1 MWGSCEV
8 LSLETCLRLIPSS
21 IGMIRYWC
29 VTMLPFVESMLIVE
43 LSFSKAVLSSHLKNR
58 FNDCFPVV
66 FLVDVHLSRWLVTFF
81 VLLCFFLTIQYEIF
95 VTCMRIV
102 KIWFRFSLFSI
113 QMFLFSAC
121 KVKFSL
127 MYSLSAQ
134 SDILTIMKVIVSTF
148 NRGLVPLGPSTHSLE
163 FQNLRLLIGQQR
175 LWSLKARASCTCIS
189 VLKHAASLYS
199 LLVKKDWN
207 FIR

>member
-1 MWGSCEV
+1 MWGSSEV
-8 LSLETCLRLIPSS
+8 LSLKTCLRLILSS

-29 VTMLPFVESMLIVE
+29 VTMLPIFESMLIIE
-43 LSFSKAVLSSHLKNR
+43 LSFSKAVLSYHLKNR

-66 FLVDVHLSRWLVTFF
+66 FLVDVHLSRSLVTFF

-95 VTCMRIV
+95 VICMRIV
-102 KIWFRFSLFSI
+102 KFWFMISLFNI
-113 QMFLFSAC
+113 QMFLSSAC

-148 NRGLVPLGPSTHSLE
+148 ISGLFPLGPSTHSLE
-163 FQNLRLLIGQQR
+163 FQNLLLLIGQ
-175 LWSLKARASCTCIS
+175 
-189 VLKHAASLYS
+189 
-199 LLVKKDWN
+199 
-207 FIR
+207 